1 MVFHAGTQARDGE
14 VLTAGGRVLGVTAL
28 GEGLKAAVDR
38 AYAAVGKISFEG
50 ALFRSDIAAKAF
62 RKK

>member
-1 MVFHAGTQARDGE
+1 
-14 VLTAGGRVLGVTAL
+14 VTAL